1 MRWASV
7 THTANSRLAIA
18 LSVLGVASA
27 LAACGSSKP
36 KATAGP
42 YGPKSS
48 PFAMSKCMHSNG
60 VPNFPD
66 PVAGSGGEGFNGVM
80 ITGPGEMTVSGINFA
95 GPAFRSAEKACR
107 AYLPPGGP
115 GPAVPESQKL
125 AALAH
130 AACMRK
136 HGMPNFPDPTF
147 PAGGGI
153 ALNFGPGINPQS
165 PGFEQ
170 AQTACGGGNFREAG

>member
-1 MRWASV
+1 VRWASV

-18 LSVLGVASA
+18 LSVLGVALA

-42 YGPKSS
+42 YGPKTS
-48 PFAMSKCMHSNG
+48 PFTVSKCMHSNG

-66 PVAGSGGEGFNGVM
+66 PVSGPGGEGFHGLVV
-80 ITGPGEMTVSGINFA
+80 TGPGAMTVNGISFA
-95 GPAFRSAEKACR
+95 GPAFRSAEKACA

-115 GPAVPESQKL
+115 GPAVSESQKV

-130 AACMRK
+130 AACIRK

-147 PAGGGI
+147 PTGGGI

-165 PGFEQ
+165 PAFQ
-170 AQTACGGGNFREAG
+170 KAQIACGGGGFREGG